1 MKKSKEEALQ
11 KIVELMRGN
20 ELYPREL
27 KEAFCQQEQQELP
40 QVTCEIEVLTSEGHG
55 LGDILAEYLAAN
67 KYILDPKVVRML
79 NAEIDLDYLD
89 WVLTGTP
96 KRKS

>member
-1 MKKSKEEALQ
+1 MKKSKEEAIQ

-40 QVTCEIEVLTSEGHG
+40 QATCETEDIKSEKHG
-55 LGDILAEYLAAN
+55 LGDILAEYLAAD

-96 KRKS
+96 KERS